1 MHSLETALT
10 TLVRARWALIGVG
23 VVLIVGGISAAL
35 YEAARDRDHPILL
48 YPTAIALSEQ
58 GEIFIYSEWRTIRVF
73 SAEGVQIDSWP
84 VDTRRGA
91 AVVRVE
97 AGGNLSVATLKNRR
111 LHVFSPEGRT
121 VSSKID
127 RDAYERFDH
136 RNRRRAKGAD
146 GSSYEIVDMAVIR
159 TDPSGA
165 SEVVIAGVPAPLR
178 PFFFP
183 RIPPMVFAVA
193 GAAAFSLG
201 VGLSADKQDRE
212 RNRDR
217 LGW

>member
-23 VVLIVGGISAAL
+23 AVLIVGGISAAL
-35 YEAARDRDHPILL
+35 YEAVRDRDHPILL
-48 YPTAIALSEQ
+48 YPTAIAVAEQ
-58 GEIFIYSEWRTIRVF
+58 GEIYVYSDWRTIHVF
-73 SAEGVQIDSWP
+73 SADGVQIESWP

-91 AVVRVE
+91 AVIRVE
-97 AGGNLSVATLKNRR
+97 PDGNLAVATLRNRR

-127 RDAYERFDH
+127 RDAYERLDH
-136 RNRRRAKGAD
+136 RNRRRAEGAN
-146 GSSYEIVDMAVIR
+146 GSSYEIVDMAVVR
-159 TDPSGA
+159 RDSSGA
-165 SEVVIAGVPAPLR
+165 SEVVIQGVPAPLR

-183 RIPPMVFAVA
+183 LVPPMVFAVA

-212 RNRDR
+212 RNR